1 MPAKRNFSTVNSTS
15 SSTQKKVKV
24 DELDQ
29 MILDNLTEMDRQIND
44 NQQTIPI
51 CLYDEDCK
59 RLDNPAHMSVLLHP
73 TYMMKHQ
80 VYEDKTK
87 FTYEFLAYIHA
98 HKPDDPEKLSLYIA
112 SICSKFASYSPIRTF
127 NTDQFISKNVCKK
140 GSCSYYAIHYHP
152 EFTKACSHGINC
164 KRNNHFHK
172 LTLFVPVNRLYF
184 LFLVS
189 LYCNYNDLIV
199 NYGWLPDLLIQL
211 DEISHSGEF
220 AINNELY
227 KKLFPNC
234 EYHGGFKIDSGYFVL
249 SNSSIIR
256 SGVDEAEL
264 ESFIKEPFKFNYKP
278 EDPIPSFNFATAYAN
293 NSVNTGALNT
303 GALNTGAL
311 NTGGKKTRQNKS
323 KKSRPK
329 KTHKK
334 RQIKHKKR
342 HNKSKK
348 LI

>member
-24 DELDQ
+24 YDLDQ

-127 NTDQFISKNVCKK
+127 
-140 GSCSYYAIHYHP
+140 
-152 EFTKACSHGINC
+152 
-164 KRNNHFHK
+164 NNHFHK

-303 GALNTGAL
+303 G
-311 NTGGKKTRQNKS
+311 GKKSRQNKL
-323 KKSRPK
+323 RPK